1 MGNSLQDQ
9 LLKMGIADDAQAK
22 KVKSEKRKQAKQKRK
37 NKIEVVDQKKLQAQT
52 AAAEKK
58 ERDRQL
64 NQQKTVDAE
73 QKAIAAQVRQL
84 IEMNRLLTGDE
95 EIPYNFIEDNTVKKI
110 YVSEAIRDQI
120 GRGQS
125 AIVKLASRY
134 EVVPSAVAEKI
145 RIRDESRVV
154 LQNNRQPDDQKE
166 GGLYA
171 NYQVP
176 DDLMW

>member
-22 KVKSEKRKQAKQKRK
+22 KIKSEKRKQTKQQRK
-37 NKIEVVDQKKLQAQT
+37 NKVEIVDQKKLLVEK

-64 NQQKTVDAE
+64 NQQKTIDAE
-73 QKAIAAQVRQL
+73 QKAISAQIRQL

-95 EIPYNFIEDNTVKKI
+95 EIPYNFVDNNKVKKL
-110 YVSEAIRDQI
+110 YVTEAIRDQI
-120 GRGQS
+120 GRGQA
-125 AIVKLASRY
+125 AIVKMGDRY
-134 EVVPSAVAEKI
+134 EVVPAAIAEKI
-145 RIRDESRVV
+145 HSRDENRVI
-154 LQNNRQPDDQKE
+154 LQNDRQQDDQNE
-166 GGLYA
+166 DDPYA
-171 NYQVP
+171 NHQIP